1 MSSRTFEK
9 KMTPSGKINP
19 RYVDLLNEDPVIT
32 SQQYGCYSFVSP
44 EKIIKNR
51 DLFMFEKFVKQ
62 WQYSKS
68 LNMFSDFIQYLAFK
82 YAINSESILNDLVEF
97 CKEEENTLK
106 REDVEGDFKHFLDK
120 NEERLAEEY
129 NRNNKFQTS
138 VRGFINRG
146 NFSTADEA
154 EKYAKE
160 LRDRDAN
167 HDIFVGR
174 NFVWTPLDPDA
185 YKTGRIEFLEEELNQ
200 LHHEKLKNEKEAKE
214 EFEKRLYESK
224 RKAIQDNVEKA
235 KKSGNKLTQTM
246 DDQGNL
252 VGANT
257 INYDEREAADAP
269 ETRKPFIENV
279 SNDEN
284 V

>member
-1 MSSRTFEK
+1 MSTRTFEK

-214 EFEKRLYESK
+214 EFEKRLYEAK

>member
-1 MSSRTFEK
+1 MSTRTFEK
-9 KMTPSGKINP
+9 KMTNDGKLNP
-19 RYVDLLNEDPVIT
+19 RYVDLLNEDPVIA

-44 EKIIKNR
+44 EKIIKNK
-51 DLFMFEKFVKQ
+51 DIFMFEKFVKQ
-62 WQYSKS
+62 WQYTKS
-68 LNMFSDFIQYLAFK
+68 LNMFSDFMQFLSFK
-82 YAINSESILNDLVEF
+82 YNLNPENLTNDLVEF
-97 CKEEENTLK
+97 CKEEENVLK
-106 REDVEGDFKHFLDK
+106 REDVEGDFKYFLDK
-120 NEERLAEEY
+120 NEERLSEQY

-146 NFSTADEA
+146 NFGTPEEA

-200 LHHEKLKNEKEAKE
+200 LHHEKLKNEKKAKE
-214 EFEKRLYESK
+214 EFEQRLYAAK
-224 RKAIQDNVEKA
+224 RKAIEDNIEKA

-246 DDQGNL
+246 DEDGNL

-257 INYDEREAADAP
+257 INYEEREAAEGP
-269 ETRKPFIENV
+269 ETKKPFVAE
-279 SNDEN
+279 S
-284 V
+284 

>member
-1 MSSRTFEK
+1 MSSRSFEK
-9 KMTPSGKINP
+9 KMTPEGKLNP
-19 RYVDLLNEDPVIT
+19 RYVDLLSEDPVIS

-51 DLFMFEKFVKQ
+51 EIFMFEKFVKQ
-62 WQYSKS
+62 WEYSKALS
-68 LNMFSDFIQYLAFK
+68 LFSDFTQFLSFK
-82 YAINSESILNDLVEF
+82 YNIQSETIMNDLVSF
-97 CKEEENTLK
+97 CKEEENVLK
-106 REDVEGDFKHFLDK
+106 REDVEGDFKQFLDK

-129 NRNNKFQTS
+129 NRINKFQTS

-146 NFSTADEA
+146 NFGTVDEA

-160 LRDRDAN
+160 LRDRDSN

-174 NFVWTPLDPDA
+174 NFVWAPFDPDA

-200 LHHEKLKNEKEAKE
+200 LHHEKLINEKKAKE
-214 EFEKRLYESK
+214 EFDKRLYDAK
-224 RKAIQDNVEKA
+224 RKAIEDNIEKA

-246 DDQGNL
+246 DENGNL

-257 INYDEREAADAP
+257 INFDERDAA
-269 ETRKPFIENV
+269 ETKKPAF
-279 SNDEN
+279 
-284 V
+284 